1 MNLYQ
6 ILAGGPG
13 SGCHGPHCGRPV
25 VGAKRLKSMRR
36 VLRQQGF
43 KMRRILTPHQVQDTY
58 NAWKK
63 GAAQRKQNAFVQ
75 KKAGKAVKQGVKNI
89 PKVPKGLPAGLHQKN
104 GVQFINVQP
113 VRKGQVKVKQGNIII
128 LKPKGQYEKTNK
140 TWLKKVSPFKGQF
153 QRVFAMD
160 QFGDPNTK
168 NSFWVYRDAAKGQ
181 AIQVSRDFGKKS
193 VAVKEIDT
201 KDFDFITRTRIAR
214 FNNIGN
220 ASGFLAKRYG
230 ITFRLGGKA

>member
-1 MNLYQ
+1 MNLLQ
-6 ILAGGPG
+6 LMAGGPG
-13 SGCHGPHCGRPV
+13 SGCHGPNCGRPM
-25 VGAKRLKSMRR
+25 VGAKKLKLMRR

-43 KMRRILTPHQVQDTY
+43 KMRRILTPHQIQDTY

-63 GAAQRKQNAFVQ
+63 GVGQRRQNAFVQ
-75 KKAGKAVKQGVKNI
+75 RKAGKAVKQGVKNI
-89 PKVPKGLPAGLHQKN
+89 PKVPNKLPAGIQKK
-104 GVQFINVQP
+104 GGIEYIDVKP
-113 VRKGQVKVKQGNIII
+113 VRKGAVKVRQGNIII
-128 LKPKGQYEKTNK
+128 LKPRGQYEKTNK
-140 TWLKKVSPFKGQF
+140 TWLKKPSPFKGQY

-181 AIQVSRDFGKKS
+181 AIQVSRDFGKKT